1 MKKKNPVLGFGI
13 TIHRVRV
20 TKKKIAEANHSSQHL
35 FTSDG
40 VAVTSIQEEENLMHV
55 TECEIQM
62 QDLTWGQFFFFC
74 CLWDSSDA
82 FLFLRQY
89 KRRPDCSGA
98 LRRNNHCHSKFI
110 CFAITVNF
118 GEVVRHQSSEMFTY
132 TLITAA
138 LWPFVCLLKSLF
150 PICMEIC
157 RRPTLTGR
165 RGRLRMDILSIDWTV
180 YEARWRTTQTW

>member
-1 MKKKNPVLGFGI
+1 MTKKNSRSRPLLSTFLHISRRSSNISTGRGKSHACNWVWDSDAGF
-13 TIHRVRV
+13 
-20 TKKKIAEANHSSQHL
+20 
-35 FTSDG
+35 
-40 VAVTSIQEEENLMHV
+40 NLRTV
-55 TECEIQM
+55 
-62 QDLTWGQFFFFC
+62 FFFFCC

-82 FLFLRQY
+82 FLFLWQY
-89 KRRPDCSGA
+89 ERRPDCRGA

-110 CFAITVNF
+110 CFAITVHF
-118 GEVVRHQSSEMFTY
+118 GEVVRHQSSEMFAY

-165 RGRLRMDILSIDWTV
+165 CEIIRMDIVSIDWTV
-180 YEARWRTTQTW
+180 YEARWLTTQTW